1 MALGLQENFAKLSNP
16 QQINLIMQ
24 WANEFR
30 EGNMKSLP
38 EAESVLLRG
47 EELTRMIAINMVLT
61 DILRGDFDRGIAI
74 VQAIL
79 LENNQRLIPLMQGSI
94 FPVLSQSASLEKLVK
109 NYKPKQEQPLQHGA
123 RPVLL

>member
-1 MALGLQENFAKLSNP
+1 MALGLQEDFARMGYT
-16 QQINLIMQ
+16 QQINLTMQ
-24 WANEFR
+24 WGNEFR

-38 EAESVLLRG
+38 DAENVLLRG
-47 EELTRMIAINMVLT
+47 EKVIRMIAINMVLA
-61 DILRGDFDRGIAI
+61 DLLRADFDRGIAI

-79 LENNQRLIPLMQGSI
+79 HEKNQELIQLMEGSI

-109 NYKPKQEQPLQHGA
+109 NYKPKQEQPIQHGI